1 MAKLTTAIP
10 AFLKADAWKNQKIK
24 LYHGTIDYYSTSIQT
39 KVDHTQGKPRT
50 DFAPGF
56 YTTTNLDQA
65 KSWAWDLLGRSIK
78 KKKFAHVDLLRAE
91 VIEFVVARDGLAT
104 LDTLCFVLGNRN
116 IADFWS
122 FVWHCRNGATDHQ
135 VTFTRNGVTENVYD
149 LVIGPV
155 ASQWR
160 IRQAIQDT
168 DQFSFHSTNG
178 TDVLND
184 KATTKR
190 VCWRHP

>member
-1 MAKLTTAIP
+1 MAKLTTTIP

-24 LYHGTIDYYSTSIQT
+24 LYHGTINYYSTSIQT
-39 KVDHTQGKPRT
+39 KVDHMQGKPRT

-78 KKKFAHVDLLRAE
+78 KKKFAHVAAMLRAE

-122 FVWHCRNGATDHQ
+122 FCGTA
-135 VTFTRNGVTENVYD
+135 GTE
-149 LVIGPV
+149 
-155 ASQWR
+155 QQT
-160 IRQAIQDT
+160 IR
-168 DQFSFHSTNG
+168 
-178 TDVLND
+178 
-184 KATTKR
+184 
-190 VCWRHP
+190 